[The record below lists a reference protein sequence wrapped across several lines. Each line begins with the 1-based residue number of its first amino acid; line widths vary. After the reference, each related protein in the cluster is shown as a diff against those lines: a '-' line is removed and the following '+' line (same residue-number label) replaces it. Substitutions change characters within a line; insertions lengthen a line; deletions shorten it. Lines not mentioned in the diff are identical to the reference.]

1 MVFSNNKVYDVLKW
15 IALIG
20 LPALITFY
28 GVLGA
33 TCNIPYTEQVLTIAT
48 AFNAMI
54 GTWLGIS
61 NVKYKKFNIP
71 EETKNEN

>member
-1 MVFSNNKVYDVLKW
+1 MVFSNKVYDVLKW

-28 GVLGA
+28 GVLGT
-33 TCNIPYTEQVLTIAT
+33 TCNIPFTQNVLTIAT
-48 AFNAMI
+48 AFNAML

-61 NVKYKKFNIP
+61 NVKYKKVEIS
-71 EETKNEN
+71 EQTGNEN